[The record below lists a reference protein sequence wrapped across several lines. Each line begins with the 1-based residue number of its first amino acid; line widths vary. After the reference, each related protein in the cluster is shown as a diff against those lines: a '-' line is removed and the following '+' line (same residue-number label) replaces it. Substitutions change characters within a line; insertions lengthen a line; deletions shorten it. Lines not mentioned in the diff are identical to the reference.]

1 MKRPELIDL
10 TLKITGIIMV
20 IQLVNSVIQLIFT
33 IPQITFIW
41 QGPDDGQF
49 SYVIAL
55 FGIYVLGPLI
65 YAVVIY
71 QLTSKSDKWARRI
84 LRPHQMEEEINLK
97 IEPQVMLNVSIL
109 IASIFLLFWNIPTL
123 LMAFGQFIASNT
135 PRHMDYMPVDFDKN
149 GLIEPI
155 LNIAVALILFTWS
168 SPISHYLANRIVKAT
183 PSEEQEQPKIDDI

>member
-71 QLTSKSDKWARRI
+71 QLTFKSDKWARRI

-123 LMAFGQFIASNT
+123 LMASGQFIASNT